1 MKLNGDEYEH
11 NINPILQSFV
21 SVVWYTAMV
30 GKKSSLKA
38 VLKLLRAEGIKN
50 VRTTRFDPV
59 RTSLLQNRSA
69 LTLLFLITHTRLS
82 LITAT

>member
-1 MKLNGDEYEH
+1 MKSYDNNPQLLINDVDET
-11 NINPILQSFV
+11 NSIQIQSFV

-38 VLKLLRAEGIKN
+38 VLKLLRAEEIRN

-59 RTSLLQNRSA
+59 RTSLL
-69 LTLLFLITHTRLS
+69 
-82 LITAT
+82 

>member
-1 MKLNGDEYEH
+1 MH
-11 NINPILQSFV
+11 TMQIQSFV

-38 VLKLLRAEGIKN
+38 VLKLLKAEGIKN

-59 RTSLLQNRSA
+59 RTSFFQDRSA
-69 LTLLFLITHTRLS
+69 RTSLFIITLTLLWLM
-82 LITAT
+82 TAI

>member
-1 MKLNGDEYEH
+1 MITIFTHSVIMMELNGDKCDP
-11 NINPILQSFV
+11 NVNLILRSFV

-38 VLKLLRAEGIKN
+38 VLKLLRAEEIKN

-59 RTSLLQNRSA
+59 RTSLL
-69 LTLLFLITHTRLS
+69 
-82 LITAT
+82 